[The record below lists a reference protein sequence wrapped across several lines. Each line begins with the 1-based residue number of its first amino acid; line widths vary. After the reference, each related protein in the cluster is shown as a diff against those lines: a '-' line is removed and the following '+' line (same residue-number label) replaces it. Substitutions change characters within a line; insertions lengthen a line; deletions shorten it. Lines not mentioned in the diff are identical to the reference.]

1 MRKQQNEEIDGGM
14 QQLFFKFRKLNK
26 KLQLKGG
33 QICMEA
39 NSAN

>member
-26 KLQLKGG
+26 KLKGG